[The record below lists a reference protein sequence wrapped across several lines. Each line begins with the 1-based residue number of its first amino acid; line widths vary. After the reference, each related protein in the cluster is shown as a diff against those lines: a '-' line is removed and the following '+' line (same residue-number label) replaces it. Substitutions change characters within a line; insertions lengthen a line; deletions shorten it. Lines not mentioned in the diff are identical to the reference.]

1 MQAYPQ
7 PIPRQRVELRAALAL
22 ALGCLLL
29 YWLRG
34 LPAPDGAAPPR
45 VAHAQACPPY
55 CPTPVITP
63 AWHLHMC
70 DESYQEQLDDN
81 HCMRGPGVTEF
92 PAGTTKVYVIYCH
105 QQTDTVVIQIKDSG
119 GGLQWVNH
127 PDGVT
132 YGGAGCESMV
142 YAPRNGI
149 PAGGSPFRT
158 STHWPEGPFTGVGA
172 GIEWFTGA
180 FVAWD
185 QDVYYG
191 LSAEGW
197 LSARDPA
204 ANEDPIALET
214 LRVRVSSTSDPEGFE
229 WPLVEVRNGFSTFR
243 AERPVRFT
251 DRASN
256 PSQGLLRVAT
266 RDLITVSYCPRNCQ
280 KPYTD
285 TAVWYQLSATIT
297 PTPLPTWAGPAPTA
311 THTPRPGV
319 QLSYV
324 TLRPAPSD
332 VGYVPQISSNKERPN
347 HLGYPTLYSG
357 MWTRGT
363 NRHYGMV
370 QFDLATLPPG
380 AQLVD
385 GRLELVGRENRFT
398 EAGSWAVKLL
408 DSSIDAG
415 WRQATF
421 DAVDSSPVLAQLGPS
436 LSDGELGVGR
446 RNVLGLSAELLAALN
461 ARLSGSRRA
470 SFRVDGPAGED
481 QNLFAWE
488 TGVDVYNRATA
499 PPDPALGPILFLAYT
514 VPPEASPTPPA
525 TNTAR
530 ATVMATGTPGPT
542 ASGTPTTPSAQPSA
556 SLPPPSPGPIPGT
569 ASPTATEAAA
579 GATPS
584 STPSPEP
591 TATAT
596 GPAVQRQVCVLA
608 FNDRDGDGRL
618 GPDERYLAGMTLR
631 LTHLPSGVFDTWTT
645 DGANQPDHC
654 WSALI
659 DGSYRL
665 EVVALPPGLGASG
678 AAERQF
684 TVPFP
689 GPPALYTFG
698 ARPPDTAT
706 PTPRATRRPSATLPP
721 SPSPSPTDTPAP
733 TVEGPSGQICASAF
747 LDRNGD
753 GLPAGDSRIAGL
765 AIEVLA
771 QADRGLVRALRSRA
785 DGPVCAVLPLGVYLL
800 RSEAPAGAQASTPN
814 ERLVGLLSDG
824 ARREESFGWHRPDR
838 AWQIHLPLILSARQ
852 RPPARLGFGPVRP
865 W

>member
-1 MQAYPQ
+1 MHAL
-7 PIPRQRVELRAALAL
+7 PRAEARRHNELRAALAL
-22 ALGCLLL
+22 ALGCLSLFVV
-29 YWLRG
+29 RG
-34 LPAPDGAAPPR
+34 LPGPSDGAPPR

-70 DESYQEQLDDN
+70 DETYQEQLDDN

-92 PAGTTKVYVIYCH
+92 PAGTSKVYIIYCH

-132 YGGAGCESMV
+132 YGGSGCETMV
-142 YAPRNGI
+142 FAPRNGI

-158 STHWPEGPFTGVGA
+158 AAHWPEGPFTGVGA
-172 GIEWFTGA
+172 GIEWYTGA

-185 QDVYYG
+185 LDVYYG

-204 ANEDPIALET
+204 ANEDPVALET
-214 LRVRVSSTSDPEGFE
+214 LRVRVSSTSDPEGFD
-229 WPLVEVRNGFSTFR
+229 WPLLEVRNGFSSFR
-243 AERPVRFT
+243 AERPIRFT

-311 THTPRPGV
+311 TYTPRPGI

-363 NRHYGMV
+363 NRHYGML
-370 QFDLATLPPG
+370 QFDLAGLPPG
-380 AQLVD
+380 AQLMD

-398 EAGSWAVKLL
+398 EAGTWSVKLL
-408 DSSIDAG
+408 DASIDAD
-415 WRQATF
+415 WRLANF
-421 DAVDSSPVLAQLGPS
+421 DRVDSCPVLAQVGPS
-436 LSDGELGVGR
+436 LSDGELAVGR
-446 RNVLGLSAELLAALN
+446 RNALGLSAEVLAALN
-461 ARLSGSRRA
+461 QRVRGSRRA

-488 TGVDVYNRATA
+488 TGVDVYNRAAA
-499 PPDPALGPILFLAYT
+499 PPDPSLGPMLFLAYT

-525 TNTAR
+525 S
-530 ATVMATGTPGPT
+530 VTPR
-542 ASGTPTTPSAQPSA
+542 PSAAVTGVASA
-556 SLPPPSPGPIPGT
+556 TAAAAT
-569 ASPTATEAAA
+569 ASPTA
-579 GATPS
+579 GATARPSTPVPGMTTTATATSSDTPPAPPSAGPS
-584 STPSPEP
+584 SSPAPS
-591 TATAT
+591 ATAT
-596 GPAVQRQVCVLA
+596 GPALQRQICVLA
-608 FNDRDGDGRL
+608 YLDADGDGNL
-618 GPDERYLAGMTLR
+618 GPNERYLAGMTLR
-631 LTHLPSGVFDTWTT
+631 LTHLPSGVFDSWTT

-654 WSALI
+654 WSSLI
-659 DGSYRL
+659 EGAYRL
-665 EVVALPPGLGASG
+665 QAAALPGGLVASG
-678 AAERQF
+678 PAERDF
-684 TVPFP
+684 SVPFP
-689 GPPALYTFG
+689 GPPALFTFG
-698 ARPPDTAT
+698 ARPPATVT
-706 PTPRATRRPSATLPP
+706 PTPLATRRPSATLPP

-733 TVEGPSGQICASAF
+733 TVEGPAGQICAWAF

-753 GLPAGDSRIAGL
+753 GLPAGDSRIGGL
-765 AIEVLA
+765 AFDIL
-771 QADRGLVRALRSRA
+771 DRTDRTLLRRLRSRA
-785 DGPVCAVLPLGVYLL
+785 DGPVCAILPLGVYLL
-800 RSEAPAGAQASTPN
+800 TSEAAPGAQASTPS

-824 ARREESFGWHRPDR
+824 SRREEAFGWHRPDR
-838 AWQIHLPLILSARQ
+838 AWQVYLPRLATSRS
-852 RPPARLGFGPVRP
+852 RPPSRAFVGPFQAR
-865 W
+865 